1 MYIRFTKL
9 DLTDTILANGTS
21 NILAAIPTL
30 YFGFT
35 RLELTISILLFVIT
49 KTIPIYDYS
58 HSNIMNHNSG
68 FIIGIADVFCK
79 NPNRTHT

>member
-9 DLTDTILANGTS
+9 DLTDTILAKGTS

-58 HSNIMNHNSG
+58 HSNIVYQVYNIG
-68 FIIGIADVFCK
+68 FK
-79 NPNRTHT
+79 NYETGNYI